1 MKSSSTSRPFFD
13 LRLGILRA
21 GLGIMNSSG
30 KAPLLITGPP
40 SFFLDDEWIDYW
52 LLSIELPHFVLVFLA
67 WTLLAFE
74 SRLSKL
80 WILDC
85 CLVELAC
92 SLVLWNRPKFVTLK
106 KSKLSSDSSTRAGLR
121 GSFLLEFDISTAL
134 LTESTAPLTIEL
146 ISPIAL
152 SVPRRGTLFT
162 PALKPPAF

>member
-13 LRLGILRA
+13 LRLGMLRA
-21 GLGIMNSSG
+21 GLGIINSSG

-67 WTLLAFE
+67 CTLLAFE

-92 SLVLWNRPKFVTLK
+92 SLVLWNRPRFVTLK
-106 KSKLSSDSSTRAGLR
+106 KSKLSNDSSTKAGFR
-121 GSFLLEFDISTAL
+121 GSFLLELDISTAL

-152 SVPRRGTLFT
+152 SLPRRGTPLLL
-162 PALKPPAF
+162 PALKPAF